1 MSYSSR
7 LQVRHKAQKYSDYVK
22 QKNAENGNNKPDPTV
37 SAMYNNAG
45 AQVYSGGTRRL
56 DRYRFFDIME
66 TDSTVDTSLSI
77 LTDFITQ
84 TNDND
89 EEPFEI
95 KYSEEVSEKE
105 VELLKNTLHLWCQI
119 NQFDIKLYD
128 YVRDTLKYGDTFY
141 IRDPETNELIYVDP
155 MNVEAIIVDEQ
166 EGKVPKIF
174 RIRDVDINL
183 VTKSITTNMNK
194 LSSPYGNMGI
204 TPTYTMLGNAGGIK
218 ENGQL
223 SRGALDID
231 AEHVIQVGLNTKGGI
246 LWPFSDSV
254 CSKGFK
260 IYKQKELLSDSS
272 IIFRLQR
279 AVDRRVF
286 KINTAGMP
294 AHKATAYI
302 ERFKNEMIT
311 KRMPSKNFLESG
323 VYNVSDNIY
332 NPMSLLDDIYLPVN
346 EDGKG
351 SDVTTLQG
359 QTNWEIL
366 PEIKFFDNALIR
378 SFGLPQSYFSTQ
390 GDDDSKTYNAGRL
403 GDMLVVEMR
412 MAKMIRRY
420 QKIIIKPFDTEFK
433 HFCEKIGVEI
443 DNSIFSLDFHD
454 NMNFGE
460 WIKLELEATHISQFK
475 DMSGLPFISTE
486 FAMRKYLSWSEE
498 DIEEN
503 KRLWLI
509 ENKDKLKDSVI
520 DTDYQSEITSGLS
533 AVGIPKVTED
543 IINSKEE
550 DTGGGSGGDFG
561 AGGDFGGGDL
571 GGDLGDLGGEDLGGE
586 GGTEDLDLGGEDL
599 GSPDEEQ
606 EDDIEEETGNKK

>member
-1 MSYSSR
+1 MIYSSR
-7 LQVRHKAQKYSDYVK
+7 LQVKHKAQKYSDYIK
-22 QKNAENGNNKPDPTV
+22 QKNAENKNDKADPSV

-66 TDSTVDTSLSI
+66 TDSTVDTSLNI

-95 KYSEEVSEKE
+95 RYTDEVSDKE
-105 VELLKNTLHLWCQI
+105 VELLKNSLHLWCST
-119 NQFDIKLYD
+119 NKLDIKMFD

-166 EGKVPKIF
+166 EGKVPKIY

-183 VTKSITTNMNK
+183 VTKSITTSMNK

-204 TPTYTMLGNAGGIK
+204 TPTYALLGNSSNIK
-218 ENGQL
+218 ENGQI

-231 AEHVIQVGLNTKGGI
+231 AKHVVQISLNTKGGV
-246 LWPFSDSV
+246 LWPFGESV
-254 CSKGFK
+254 CTKGFK
-260 IYKQKELLSDSS
+260 IYKQKELLSDAS

-294 AHKATAYI
+294 THKANAYI
-302 ERFKNEMIT
+302 ERFKNEMIQ
-311 KRMPSKNFLESG
+311 RRVPSKNFLESG
-323 VYNVSDNIY
+323 VFNVSDNIY

-366 PEIKFFDNALIR
+366 PEIKYFDDALIR

-390 GDDDSKTYNAGRL
+390 GDDNSKTYNAGKL
-403 GDMLVVEMR
+403 GDMLVIEMR

-420 QKIIIKPFDTEFK
+420 QKIIVEKFDAEFK
-433 HFCEKIGVEI
+433 HYCEKIGVEI
-443 DNSIFSLDFHD
+443 DNSVFHLDFHD

-460 WIKLELEATHISQFK
+460 WIKLEIQSNYISQFK
-475 DMSGLPFISTE
+475 DISSLPFISTE
-486 FAMRKYLSWSEE
+486 FALKKYLKWSEE

-509 ENKDKLKDSVI
+509 ENKDKLKDSTI
-520 DTDYQSEITSGLS
+520 DTDDNSEITSGLAS
-533 AVGIPKVTED
+533 VCIPKVTED
-543 IINSKEE
+543 IINAKEE
-550 DTGGGSGGDFG
+550 DNGGSSG
-561 AGGDFGGGDL
+561 GGDFGGM
-571 GGDLGDLGGEDLGGE
+571 GGDLGDMGADLGADMEDMGGETDMGMDMEGGDLNIGGE
-586 GGTEDLDLGGEDL
+586 EI
-599 GSPDEEQ
+599 SDEE
-606 EDDIEEETGNKK
+606 IENETGNEEE